1 MKRRVAWEVLVRVA
15 VAQAD
20 AASLVFAELLGVAP
34 VVYANE
40 LTKRATV
47 SAFYGRKPGA
57 EAVQRLRA
65 GLRAV
70 VPGGSTPQLRR
81 VKDENWA
88 ESWKRHFKPIT
99 VGDAL
104 LVKPSWSRARA
115 RRGQAVVVLDPGLSF
130 GTGQHATTDF
140 CLRELARRRRAGEP
154 QAFLDMGT
162 GSGILAIAAAKLGYR
177 PVAAFD
183 FDPDAVRI
191 ARANAR
197 RNRVAGRL
205 TLTRADL
212 TRLPL
217 RAPCRYELVC
227 ANLTA
232 DLLVG
237 EWRRITARVAPGGCL
252 VLAGI
257 LDAQF
262 AGVRRHYA
270 RAGWRLLRT
279 RREKEWRSG
288 TFGEMTKDKG
298 PTTRKGPRE

>member
-1 MKRRVAWEVLVRVA
+1 MKQRVAWEILVRTGA
-15 VAQAD
+15 EQAD
-20 AASLVFAELLGVAP
+20 AVALVFSEFLAVPP

-40 LTKRATV
+40 LTHRTTI
-47 SAFYGRKPGA
+47 SAFFPRRPAA
-57 EAVQRLRA
+57 EALRRLRTA
-65 GLRAV
+65 LRVV
-70 VPGGSTPQLRR
+70 VPGCRPPRVRR

-88 ESWKRHFKPIT
+88 ESWKRHFKPIA
-99 VGDAL
+99 VGNTL
-104 LVKPSWSRARA
+104 LVKPGWSRQRA

-130 GTGQHATTDF
+130 GTGQHATTSF
-140 CLRELARRRRAGEP
+140 CLRELARRRRAGEA

-162 GSGILAIAAAKLGYR
+162 GSGILALAAAKLGYR

-197 RNRVAGRL
+197 RNRVADRIKF
-205 TLTRADL
+205 TREDL
-212 TRLPL
+212 TRLPA
-217 RAPCRYELVC
+217 RAERRCEVVC

-237 EWRRITARVAPGGCL
+237 QLRRIAARVAPAGWL

-257 LDAQF
+257 LDTQF
-262 AGVRRHYA
+262 AAVRREYE
-270 RAGWRLLRT
+270 RAGWRLIRT

-288 TFGEMTKDKG
+288 TFRQESALG
-298 PTTRKGPRE
+298 KGPRTKV